1 MKIRGEVFPATQ
13 QFEFENLKKVRECS
27 SSVGSRRIPEYTTQG
42 FYNGFAKFPVKMLKN
57 PFFWKNF
64 PAKIT

>member
-1 MKIRGEVFPATQ
+1 MIYTDMVNLVCGRDEKHPA
-13 QFEFENLKKVRECS
+13 
-27 SSVGSRRIPEYTTQG
+27 QG
-42 FYNGFAKFPVKMLKN
+42 FHNGFAKFPVKMLKN